1 MEHSLGSDHVENAG
15 DASSTRLIL
24 LSLVISTSVVWIPS
38 LLAGILL
45 IDIGETFGQPVGVVG
60 QLFTVT
66 RIVGVASALVLGVLS
81 ARYSHKRLLT
91 LGLFSYVLF
100 AVGCFVAPS
109 FGVLVISF
117 SFSGLGLAVV
127 LPMALALV
135 GEHLPEERR
144 AGAIGWI
151 SISTAISGIFIG
163 PLVASIVAYGGWRL
177 PIVVFVLPLTL
188 LGLVLVQRWLPS
200 SSDERASGGG
210 GDFLGGFRAIF
221 SDRSA
226 FSCLI
231 GYALALAAMTVL
243 GSYCPSFLRERFLVS
258 TSFVSTLYAGINLL
272 YSLGSAVASRL
283 VDRFSSKLVLIVSLL
298 VESALIMYSTNS
310 GSLWV
315 AVAVILVAYTLM
327 GVVYPVAM
335 SLTLE
340 QTPGFRGT
348 IMALNSAAG
357 NLGMAVGAGMGGMVL
372 LAFDYGMVGVS
383 LGALGI
389 LGTLTYLFL
398 VVDPTRG

>member
-1 MEHSLGSDHVENAG
+1 LSSG
-15 DASSTRLIL
+15 DEANTKEAPSSRLIL
-24 LSLVISTSVVWIPS
+24 LSLVVPTSVVWIPS

-81 ARYSHKRLLT
+81 ARYSHKRLLM
-91 LGLFSYVLF
+91 LGLFSYILF
-100 AVGCFVAPS
+100 AVGCYVAPS
-109 FGVLVISF
+109 FGVVLISY

-135 GEHLPEERR
+135 GEHLPQERR

-163 PLVASIVAYGGWRL
+163 PLVASIVDYGGWRL
-177 PIVVFVLPLTL
+177 PIIVFVLPLTL

-200 SSDERASGGG
+200 SANEQTSGGG
-210 GDFLGGFRAIF
+210 GADFLGGFKAIF

-226 FSCLI
+226 LSCLI
-231 GYALALAAMTVL
+231 GYALALASMTVL

-272 YSLGSAVASRL
+272 YSLGSAAASRL
-283 VDRFSSKLVLIVSLL
+283 VDRFNRKLVLVVSLL
-298 VESALIMYSTNS
+298 VESALVMYSTSSN
-310 GSLWV
+310 SLWV

-327 GVVYPVAM
+327 GVIYPVAI

-340 QTPGFRGT
+340 QTSGFRGT

-357 NLGMAVGAGMGGMVL
+357 NLGMAIGAGIGGMVL
-372 LAFDYGMVGVS
+372 LTHNYGMVGVS
-383 LGALGI
+383 LGALGV
-389 LGTLTYLFL
+389 LGALTYRFL
-398 VVDPTRG
+398 VVDLARE

>member
-1 MEHSLGSDHVENAG
+1 M
-15 DASSTRLIL
+15 
-24 LSLVISTSVVWIPS
+24 
-38 LLAGILL
+38 
-45 IDIGETFGQPVGVVG
+45 
-60 QLFTVT
+60 
-66 RIVGVASALVLGVLS
+66 
-81 ARYSHKRLLT
+81 

-109 FGVLVISF
+109 FGVVVISF
-117 SFSGLGLAVV
+117 SFSGLGVAVV

-188 LGLVLVQRWLPS
+188 LGLTLVQRWLPS
-200 SSDERASGGG
+200 SPDEHASEGDV
-210 GDFLGGFRAIF
+210 DFLGGFRAIF

-226 FSCLI
+226 LSCLT
-231 GYALALAAMTVL
+231 GYALAFAAMTVL
-243 GSYCPSFLRERFLVS
+243 GSYCPSFLRERFLVP
-258 TSFVSTLYAGINLL
+258 TSFVSTMYAGINML

-283 VDRFSSKLVLIVSLL
+283 VDHFSRKPVLVVSLI

-310 GSLWV
+310 NSLWV
-315 AVAVILVAYTLM
+315 AVAIILIAYTLM

-340 QTPGFRGT
+340 QTSGFRGT

-357 NLGMAVGAGMGGMVL
+357 NLGMAVGAGIGGMVL
-372 LAFDYGMVGVS
+372 LGYDYGMVGVS
-383 LGALGI
+383 LGALGV
-389 LGTLTYLFL
+389 LGTLTYQFL
-398 VVDPTRG
+398 VVDPTQG

>member
-1 MEHSLGSDHVENAG
+1 MSSGDEANAKKV
-15 DASSTRLIL
+15 SSSRLIL
-24 LSLVISTSVVWIPS
+24 LSLVVPTSVVWIPS

-81 ARYSHKRLLT
+81 ARYSHKRLLL
-91 LGLFSYVLF
+91 LGLFSYLLF

-109 FGVLVISF
+109 FGVVVISF

-200 SSDERASGGG
+200 SSDERTSGGGG
-210 GDFLGGFRAIF
+210 GDFLGGFRTIF

-226 FSCLI
+226 LSCLI

-272 YSLGSAVASRL
+272 YSLGSAAASRL
-283 VDRFSSKLVLIVSLL
+283 VDRFNRKPVLIVSLL
-298 VESALIMYSTNS
+298 VESALIMYSTSSN
-310 GSLWV
+310 SLWV
-315 AVAVILVAYTLM
+315 AVAIILLAYTLM
-327 GVVYPVAM
+327 GVIYPVAL

-348 IMALNSAAG
+348 IMSLNSAAG
-357 NLGMAVGAGMGGMVL
+357 NLGMAIGAGIGGMVL
-372 LAFDYGMVGVS
+372 LAYDYGMVGIS
-383 LGALGI
+383 LGALGV
-389 LGTLTYLFL
+389 LGTLIYQLL
-398 VVDPTRG
+398 VVDPTRE